1 MLRLCL
7 FGVGQSKRSG
17 GNVWAAHV
25 AGTKRWKSMQYT
37 RFDSYK
43 GLHLMTFRNIRTSDY

>member
-1 MLRLCL
+1 L